1 MEKESDGTLE
11 EKPSEKI
18 WTDNIEKV
26 LDHLRL
32 NCAQL
37 SNYHRYRY
45 VYYKRQVKWFKIPII
60 ILSGINTFIAV
71 GMVGTIGQFYVSII
85 TSVVSLFCGIITGIE
100 MFMKFQDKMVM
111 ELNTHRDYYKISIEI
126 YKVISIDRK
135 SREISGVTFLDAKFS
150 DYEKIKSRSNPEQH
164 FNLVHDILA
173 DEEDLI
179 IFKRDTTKTH
189 KKGWVN
195 KIELAPPLH
204 DRDRI
209 NYDINLGYD
218 KYRDPLKWMLR
229 ERTKKIEGKKKMTQK
244 YLDQKWI
251 ERSKEQEKKEAEER
265 LDRKLHGNKHD
276 MISSPRRRKTM
287 FEPNN
292 KNNEALNRENLYRM
306 ASQEYEVKEHEE
318 DSIEKKE
325 QEEDSDEK
333 REQEEEDSD
342 EKKEN
347 ESVSS
352 GIEHAISIKVNE
364 RDEES
369 DCDSDYPCPM
379 SERNGFSIINFFR
392 PRRKSLFYE
401 SDSSEET
408 EPIPMMRLT

>member
-1 MEKESDGTLE
+1 M
-11 EKPSEKI
+11 
-18 WTDNIEKV
+18 

-179 IFKRDTTKTH
+179 IFKRDNTKTH

-204 DRDRI
+204 DRDRM
-209 NYDINLGYD
+209 NYDISLGYD
-218 KYRDPLKWMLR
+218 KYKDPLKWMLR

-251 ERSKEQEKKEAEER
+251 ERNKEQDKREAEER
-265 LDRKLHGNKHD
+265 LDRKLHVNKHD
-276 MISSPRRRKTM
+276 RAISPGRRKTL
-287 FEPNN
+287 FEPSN
-292 KNNEALNRENLYRM
+292 KNNEALNRENLFKM
-306 ASQEYEVKEHEE
+306 ANQSYGV
-318 DSIEKKE
+318 KE
-325 QEEDSDEK
+325 QEEDSD
-333 REQEEEDSD
+333 R
-342 EKKEN
+342 KKN
-347 ESVSS
+347 KKK
-352 GIEHAISIKVNE
+352 IL
-364 RDEES
+364 
-369 DCDSDYPCPM
+369 M
-379 SERNGFSIINFFR
+379 
-392 PRRKSLFYE
+392 RRKRMKAFQV
-401 SDSSEET
+401 D
-408 EPIPMMRLT
+408 

>member
-11 EKPSEKI
+11 EKSKEKI
-18 WTDNIEKV
+18 WTDNIERV

-37 SNYHRYRY
+37 SNYHRYKY
-45 VYYKRQVKWFKIPII
+45 IYYKHQVKWFKIPII
-60 ILSGINTFIAV
+60 LLSGVNTFVAV
-71 GMVGTIGQFYVSII
+71 GMQSVLGQYYVSII

-100 MFMKFQDKMVM
+100 MFMKFQDKMVT

-135 SREISGVTFLDAKFS
+135 SREISGTTFLDAKFS
-150 DYEKIKSRSNPEQH
+150 EYEKIKSRSNPEQH

-179 IFKRDTTKTH
+179 IFKREHTKTH

-204 DRDRI
+204 DKDRI

-218 KYRDPLKWMLR
+218 RYRDPLKWLLR

-251 ERSKEQEKKEAEER
+251 ERNKEQNRKEAEER
-265 LDRKLHGNKHD
+265 LDKRLKNEKERS
-276 MISSPRRRKTM
+276 SSPRRRSVVMETIEEKD
-287 FEPNN
+287 EKNDVNILN
-292 KNNEALNRENLYRM
+292 KKNLLRM
-306 ASQEYEVKEHEE
+306 ASQSFDENDEVEE
-318 DSIEKKE
+318 EFDEKKN
-325 QEEDSDEK
+325 EDSDIN
-333 REQEEEDSD
+333 EDQD
-342 EKKEN
+342 N
-347 ESVSS
+347 
-352 GIEHAISIKVNE
+352 AISIKVNE
-364 RDEES
+364 EIES
-369 DCDSDYPCPM
+369 DCESDYPCPM
-379 SERNGFSIINFFR
+379 SERKGFSIMNFLM
-392 PRRKSLFYE
+392 PRRNSLYYE
-401 SDSSEET
+401 SDSSDET
-408 EPIPMMRLT
+408 EQIRNF

>member
-11 EKPSEKI
+11 EKSKEKI
-18 WTDNIEKV
+18 WTDNIERV

-37 SNYHRYRY
+37 SNYHRYKY
-45 VYYKRQVKWFKIPII
+45 IYYKHQVKWFKIPII
-60 ILSGINTFIAV
+60 LLSGVNTFVAV
-71 GMVGTIGQFYVSII
+71 GMQSVLGQYYVSII

-100 MFMKFQDKMVM
+100 MFMKFQDKMVT

-135 SREISGVTFLDAKFS
+135 SREISGTTFLDAKFS
-150 DYEKIKSRSNPEQH
+150 EYEKIKSRSNPEQH

-179 IFKRDTTKTH
+179 IFKREHTKTH

-204 DRDRI
+204 DKDRI

-218 KYRDPLKWMLR
+218 RYRDPLKWLLR

-251 ERSKEQEKKEAEER
+251 ERSKEQNRKEAEER
-265 LDRKLHGNKHD
+265 LDKRLKNEKERS
-276 MISSPRRRKTM
+276 SSPRRRSVVMETIEEKD
-287 FEPNN
+287 EKNDVNILN
-292 KNNEALNRENLYRM
+292 KKNLLRM
-306 ASQEYEVKEHEE
+306 ASQSFDENDEVEE
-318 DSIEKKE
+318 EFDEKKN
-325 QEEDSDEK
+325 EDSDIN
-333 REQEEEDSD
+333 EDQD
-342 EKKEN
+342 N
-347 ESVSS
+347 
-352 GIEHAISIKVNE
+352 AISIKVNE
-364 RDEES
+364 EIES
-369 DCDSDYPCPM
+369 DCESDYPCPM
-379 SERNGFSIINFFR
+379 SERKGFSIMNFLM
-392 PRRKSLFYE
+392 PRRNSLYYE
-401 SDSSEET
+401 SDSSDET
-408 EPIPMMRLT
+408 EQIRNF

>member
-45 VYYKRQVKWFKIPII
+45 VYYKNQVKWFKIPII

-179 IFKRDTTKTH
+179 IFKRDNTKTH

-204 DRDRI
+204 DKDKM
-209 NYDINLGYD
+209 NYDISLGYD
-218 KYRDPLKWMLR
+218 RYRDPLKWMLR

-251 ERSKEQEKKEAEER
+251 ERNKEQDKREAEEG
-265 LDRKLHGNKHD
+265 LDRKLHANKHD
-276 MISSPRRRKTM
+276 RAISPGIRKTT
-287 FEPNN
+287 FGANN
-292 KNNEALNRENLYRM
+292 KNNEALNRENLFRM
-306 ASQEYEVKEHEE
+306 ATQSYGV
-318 DSIEKKE
+318 KE

-333 REQEEEDSD
+333 KEQEEDSD

-352 GIEHAISIKVNE
+352 GLEHAISIKVNE

-369 DCDSDYPCPM
+369 DCDSDYPCQM
-379 SERNGFSIINFFR
+379 SERKGFSIMNFFTPKR
-392 PRRKSLFYE
+392 NSLFYE